1 MAEVPSQVA
10 EYNHTIQKY
19 LHAFFYKNI
28 IYKNVEPQIR
38 DTIKNILTAQ
48 NV

>member
-1 MAEVPSQVA
+1 MPNPSQEPA
-10 EYNHTIQKY
+10 ASSTHII
-19 LHAFFYKNI
+19 FYKNI
-28 IYKNVEPQIR
+28 VYKNLKPQIR